1 MNALV
6 ILKLLL
12 ELVFFGLYSYLF
24 YIFAKL
30 ARIGGYSFYK
40 AEIGYLFVII
50 IVLFLLLVIVRRKVI
65 DSGYRS
71 KSKLIKIIRTTLF
84 LSVTL
89 VYLTSI
95 IHSAIPY
102 NGVLSWRID
111 SWLNTKSIS
120 YVHNNIYKD
129 GIKGTFEDISK
140 KLNLP
145 EELYMSDKLELE
157 FKPDGEITQIYALIY
172 GRDKNDKVQSYLVS
186 YDANKNDKKIVVN
199 INGETNST
207 YDSDKLISPLYEI
220 IDDKNFQNDLKIKAN
235 QESTTLT
242 YMGKKEFNSAYDL
255 NLISNNVDEKK
266 SDEQLLEK
274 LSNGGLIKGYS
285 VLVNSE
291 DYYITK
297 PEYIEAEEVKQN
309 RTDEV
314 LEYIKENK
322 EIWYTDNNNGS
333 VYHFNKDANKWYKLE
348 ITDAAL
354 GSYFYKLY
362 HSDDEGK
369 TWEELN
375 DNPFNDKS
383 GVAEGIEFINDKI
396 GFIGMGGA
404 SGDVSK
410 IYITKDGGRKFE
422 EIVLPLE
429 KIAEIPNLDI
439 PAEKY
444 TYLSM
449 PVYKNDTLK
458 ILVKENRDVEK
469 GIYFE
474 SKDMGK
480 TWKMKK

>member
-1 MNALV
+1 MNALL
-6 ILKLLL
+6 ILKLII
-12 ELVFFGLYSYLF
+12 EFVFFGLYG
-24 YIFAKL
+24 YIFYLLAKIS
-30 ARIGGYSFYK
+30 RIGGFASNK
-40 AEIGYLFVII
+40 IKLG
-50 IVLFLLLVIVRRKVI
+50 VLLIFLVIVLVILIIVKRKMKAKDFQKEPKI
-65 DSGYRS
+65 
-71 KSKLIKIIRTTLF
+71 LKIIKTILF
-84 LSVTL
+84 LSITL
-89 VYLTSI
+89 VYSTSI

-120 YVHNNIYKD
+120 YEHNNIYKD
-129 GIKGTFEDISK
+129 GIKGTFDDISK

-186 YDANKNDKKIVVN
+186 YNANKNDKKIIVN

-220 IDDKNFQNDLKIKAN
+220 INDKNFQNDLKIKAN
-235 QESTTLT
+235 QESITLT
-242 YMGKKEFNSAYDL
+242 YMGKKEFSSAYDL
-255 NLISNNVDEKK
+255 TLISNNADEKK
-266 SDEQLLEK
+266 SDEQVLEK
-274 LSNGGLIKGYS
+274 LSNGGLIKAYS

-291 DYYITK
+291 DYYITN

-333 VYHFNKDANKWYKLE
+333 VYHFNKDSNKWYKLE

-369 TWEELN
+369 NWEELN

-410 IYITKDGGRKFE
+410 IYITKDGGKKFE

-444 TYLSM
+444 RYLSM

-480 TWKMKK
+480 SWEMKK